1 MTHLLGRQD
10 CVDSLRRDLTDIQG
24 AVLDVLSC
32 TGPVR
37 FPSWKFPDKM
47 SCNLDLASL
56 LEHYDFVEGEEE
68 FNQHSHVVLLEL
80 MIDRLMLLLQSS
92 NAHAEVILGVRRSGS
107 QRHSVSL
114 GLVVRR
120 YWQNL
125 LQLSCLHLKEGQTN
139 KCEKE
144 ESPVEGVGEQLKSE
158 CELKSTFIQRQES
171 SVCQRGYTYCP
182 ESASRDMCSVGCQTV
197 ASSPLPCHA
206 CSHMQHSLRVTSDTL
221 SSICQRLGLPSCLSS
236 FLEEVHSS
244 LEPGQ
249 LSVPDMAQWAAQ
261 QSRDLGRLGKYLAQL
276 QDTIHPLKD
285 SLATLEGERGKL
297 KIQLEQAERSL
308 AQQSEEHQASLEN
321 IEVKLQKV
329 QAKGDEAK
337 SRLQGDLEEMRL
349 ENLSLKERNSKL
361 KAELCNCSLQLDK
374 MHSAAHERDRLQWE
388 VQAKQEKLEE
398 LKEQIHTLQTQLA
411 GQQLLLDKESAK
423 YESACRQQEATQAKQ
438 RALLERVD
446 ALDRECVDL
455 QGRLGQME
463 ESRAELQGKLR
474 STGEEKELLQAQ
486 LSQQQ
491 VLGVQLQEEAQAL
504 RVCVKQLRGE
514 LEEQRQRERLLV
526 AYPELCPP
534 TQGSPQSTGD
544 VLGDMEQQLRSNMLR
559 IGVLEQENATLSASL
574 AQLREKGQ
582 HGDCRVTGDSPYQL
596 RPHCPA
602 KTPEESQGRWHPSP
616 EGFSFHPQGGVSQ
629 QGAGLRDG
637 IHALERGPM
646 FTVLHC
652 QAVELLLPAEEQAAE
667 SCSRIRA
674 AAQTHC
680 AAPRRKQN

>member
-37 FPSWKFPDKM
+37 FSSWKFPDKM

-56 LEHYDFVEGEEE
+56 LEQYDFVEGEEE

-80 MIDRLMLLLQSS
+80 MIDRLMLLLQSL
-92 NAHAEVILGVRRSGS
+92 NAHAEVILGVRRRGS
-107 QRHSVSL
+107 QSRATPPSVSI

-125 LQLSCLHLKEGQTN
+125 LHLSCLHLKEEQTN
-139 KCEKE
+139 KCEK
-144 ESPVEGVGEQLKSE
+144 ESPVEGVGEQLKRE
-158 CELKSTFIQRQES
+158 RELKSTFVQRQES
-171 SVCQRGYTYCP
+171 SVCQRGYTCCP

-206 CSHMQHSLRVTSDTL
+206 CAHVQHSLRVTSDTL

-236 FLEEVHSS
+236 FLEEVPSS
-244 LEPGQ
+244 LEHGQ
-249 LSVPDMAQWAAQ
+249 LSAPDMAQWAAQ
-261 QSRDLGRLGKYLAQL
+261 QSRDLGRLEKYLAQL
-276 QDTIHPLKD
+276 QDTIQPLKE

-297 KIQLEQAERSL
+297 RVQLEQTERSL

-321 IEVKLQKV
+321 IEVRLQKV

-337 SRLQGDLEEMRL
+337 SRLQGELEEMRL

-361 KAELCNCSLQLDK
+361 KAELCTCSLQLDK
-374 MHSAAHERDRLQWE
+374 VHSTGCQS
-388 VQAKQEKLEE
+388 
-398 LKEQIHTLQTQLA
+398 TLTSCVSLCLA
-411 GQQLLLDKESAK
+411 PSSTPYPSPTVPSTVHIQ
-423 YESACRQQEATQAKQ
+423 ATQAKQ

-455 QGRLGQME
+455 QGRLGQVE
-463 ESRAELQGKLR
+463 ESRAELQEKLR
-474 STGEEKELLQAQ
+474 LTVEEKELLQAQ

-491 VLGVQLQEEAQAL
+491 VLGVQLQGETQAL
-504 RVCVKQLRGE
+504 RVCVEWLQGE

-534 TQGSPQSTGD
+534 AQGSPQSTGD
-544 VLGDMEQQLRSNMLR
+544 VIGDMEQQLCANMLR

-574 AQLREKGQ
+574 AKLREKGQ
-582 HGDCRVTGDSPYQL
+582 LGDYKVAVGSPYQL
-596 RPHCPA
+596 RSHCPA
-602 KTPEESQGRWHPSP
+602 KTPEDSQGSWHPSP
-616 EGFSFHPQGGVSQ
+616 EGLSFHPQGGVSQ

-637 IHALERGPM
+637 IQALERGPM
-646 FTVLHC
+646 LTMLHC

-667 SCSRIRA
+667 SCCRVRP

-680 AAPRRKQN
+680 TTRRKQN